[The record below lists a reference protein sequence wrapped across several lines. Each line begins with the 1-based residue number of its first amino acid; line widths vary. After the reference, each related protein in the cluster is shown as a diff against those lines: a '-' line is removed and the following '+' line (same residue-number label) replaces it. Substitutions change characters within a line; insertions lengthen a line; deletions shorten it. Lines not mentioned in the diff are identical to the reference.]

1 MHAGGVS
8 GGGGG
13 YGKKDPLEVRRDII
27 DIPPK
32 VPVKIYEKP
41 DTTYTFYGVSLGQ
54 GLIFHHFFVTL
65 FKNCFFFFFFFS
77 LLSAKSSLC
86 FRVIRKRKH
95 DMLTILCK
103 G

>member
-41 DTTYTFYGVSLGQ
+41 DTTYTFYVVSLGQ

-65 FKNCFFFFFFFS
+65 FKNCFFFFFFS